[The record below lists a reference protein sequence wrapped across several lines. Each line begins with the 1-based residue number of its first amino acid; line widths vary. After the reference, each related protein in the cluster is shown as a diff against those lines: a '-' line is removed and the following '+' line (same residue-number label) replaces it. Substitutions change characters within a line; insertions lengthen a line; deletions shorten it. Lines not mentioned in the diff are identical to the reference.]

1 MQAIKTPYYQNVM
14 EMEYKIHCE
23 KIKKTQDERI
33 MFDDLSKEE
42 KMKRVRFHLEN
53 VLEYEDCLEEYTNE
67 ETDALAYKIVNGAN
81 YYPDP
86 KQKKALNMF
95 YSCYEESINDA
106 NYEIQYIYDRAISAT
121 FSQLHDTIYELIISG
136 NCMNLSTETYVA
148 NNKSSYQ
155 KIKELLDR
163 QTNVDRPTNVD
174 RQTNDNDNTL
184 TTNEL
189 NSLCEAYRFVT
200 HDVHGY
206 YPDDS
211 FPMMRLLRSA
221 KIWDE
226 Y

>member
-1 MQAIKTPYYQNVM
+1 MQAIKTPYYQSEM
-14 EMEYKIHCE
+14 EMEYKIHFE
-23 KIKKTQDERI
+23 KMKKTQDERI
-33 MFDDLSKEE
+33 MFDNISKEE
-42 KMKRVRFHLEN
+42 KMKRVRFHIEN

-67 ETDALAYKIVNGAN
+67 ETDALAYKIINCSS
-81 YYPDP
+81 YYSDP
-86 KQKKALNMF
+86 KQKKAIKMF
-95 YSCYEESINDA
+95 YSCYEETINDA
-106 NYEIQYIYDRAISAT
+106 NYEIQYIYDRAIPAT
-121 FSQLHDTIYELIISG
+121 FSQLHDTIYELIIGG
-136 NCMNLSTETYVA
+136 NCMNWSREEYGA

-163 QTNVDRPTNVD
+163 QTNVEL
-174 RQTNDNDNTL
+174 QTNDNTL

-221 KIWDE
+221 KICDE

>member
-155 KIKELLDR
+155 KIKDLLQC
-163 QTNVDRPTNVD
+163 QT
-174 RQTNDNDNTL
+174 NTL
-184 TTNEL
+184 TTHEHT
-189 NSLCEAYRFVT
+189 SLCEAYRFVT

-206 YPDDS
+206 YPNDS
-211 FPMMRLLRSA
+211 FPMMRVLLSA
-221 KIWDE
+221 KILDE